1 MHPKRNN
8 KLSHQLR
15 LNCFRLCFG
24 SDCSMRC
31 IITKYLSPGSVQ
43 HVRLAGWMLGKKFER
58 SRWEARRLMMGGGK
72 AWGKTEA
79 LKPWRLKA
87 EDSWLELKPGPHFLC
102 HPISH
107 WLGNGGYFGFI
118 YNDMWSYYIMQWNTN
133 SQHHRSVP
141 SGALDSVW
149 WFLVWDFD
157 FYSRCTLAW
166 VFGSIIWIIGGMHQT
181 FESDVVG
188 CICIKVL

>member
-1 MHPKRNN
+1 MWGWQGGCWAK
-8 KLSHQLR
+8 SLR
-15 LNCFRLCFG
+15 EVGEKPEGWWWEVGRLG
-24 SDCSMRC
+24 
-31 IITKYLSPGSVQ
+31 
-43 HVRLAGWMLGKKFER
+43 
-58 SRWEARRLMMGGGK
+58 ARQ
-72 AWGKTEA
+72 
-79 LKPWRLKA
+79 KPWSLEGLKA

-166 VFGSIIWIIGGMHQT
+166 VFGSIVWIIVGMHQT
-181 FESDVVG
+181 FESVVVG

>member
-1 MHPKRNN
+1 MWGWQGGCLAK
-8 KLSHQLR
+8 SLR
-15 LNCFRLCFG
+15 EVGEKPEGWWWEVGRLG
-24 SDCSMRC
+24 
-31 IITKYLSPGSVQ
+31 
-43 HVRLAGWMLGKKFER
+43 
-58 SRWEARRLMMGGGK
+58 ARQ
-72 AWGKTEA
+72 
-79 LKPWRLKA
+79 KPWSLEGWRLKA

-149 WFLVWDFD
+149 WFLVWDFEKVLILTTIRD
-157 FYSRCTLAW
+157 APLLECLDPL
-166 VFGSIIWIIGGMHQT
+166 
-181 FESDVVG
+181 FELLEG
-188 CICIKVL
+188 CIRHLKVLWLDVFVSKYCS